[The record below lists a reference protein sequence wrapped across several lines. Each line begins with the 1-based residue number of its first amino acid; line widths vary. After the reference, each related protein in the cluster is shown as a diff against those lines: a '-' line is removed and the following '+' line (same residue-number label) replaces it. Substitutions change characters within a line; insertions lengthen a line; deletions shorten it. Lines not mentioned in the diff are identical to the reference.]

1 MFMAAKFNTG
11 TGKRLFQP
19 RFSVVLVLQ
28 LFLASVILVSIG
40 IAVFRYQQTVFVM
53 AEPKNHQQQE
63 SKLVDSALAKDGQP
77 LSFYQDLI
85 NQRDIFHFK
94 SAAVE
99 PVGMVGEVIPA
110 ADSNFAL
117 RYIVQGIVIDQ
128 NSQAIIKDM
137 QSAKTHFVHRNEKLD
152 GATLIDIQG
161 NRLTFNLNGK
171 TFELI
176 KK

>member
-1 MFMAAKFNTG
+1 MIVKPNKSIL
-11 TGKRLFQP
+11 KRLFKRRP
-19 RFSVVLVLQ
+19 SALFVLQ
-28 LFLASVILVSIG
+28 IFLVAVILVSVG
-40 IAVFRYQQTVFVM
+40 IAVFRYQRTVFVM
-53 AEPKNHQQQE
+53 AEPKNHQSQKSQ
-63 SKLVDSALAKDGQP
+63 SVDSVLAKDGKP

-85 NQRDIFHFK
+85 NQRDIFHFQ
-94 SAAVE
+94 SSVVE
-99 PVGMVGEVIPA
+99 PVGEVGELITA
-110 ADSNFAL
+110 ADSNFSS

-137 QSAKTHFVHRNEKLD
+137 QSAKTLFVHRNEQLN
-152 GATLIDIQG
+152 GATLVDIQG